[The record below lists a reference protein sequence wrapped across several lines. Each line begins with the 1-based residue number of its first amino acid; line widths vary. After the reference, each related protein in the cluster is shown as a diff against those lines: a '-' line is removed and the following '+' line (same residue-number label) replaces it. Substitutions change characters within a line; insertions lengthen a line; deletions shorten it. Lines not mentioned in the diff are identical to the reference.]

1 MSFIKIFSNS
11 NTLNNMVN
19 LHFHYREIE
28 DSDFTGILVEIE
40 HAGVVMERF
49 ANYDRTETSG
59 EVWGNQRETFQM
71 DCLEKA
77 RAFLLSSGSYHPVV

>member
-1 MSFIKIFSNS
+1 
-11 NTLNNMVN
+11 MVN

-28 DSDFTGILVEIE
+28 DSDFTAIMVEIE
-40 HAGVVMERF
+40 EAGGVTERF
-49 ANYDRTETSG
+49 SNYEQIETSG

-71 DCLEKA
+71 ESFEKA